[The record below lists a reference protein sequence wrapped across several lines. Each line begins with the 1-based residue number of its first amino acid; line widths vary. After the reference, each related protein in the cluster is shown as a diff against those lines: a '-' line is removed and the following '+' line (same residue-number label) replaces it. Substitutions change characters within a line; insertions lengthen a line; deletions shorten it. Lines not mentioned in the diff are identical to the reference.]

1 MNHSDDVSEVLKK
14 DGVDLIDL
22 KTFVNK
28 SCVSLEDLVDKYG
41 EDKAWASR
49 VVYNERFGAVLIKQF
64 PGEGNRLHY
73 HSDADECWV
82 ILEGEWEWYI
92 EGEGTKVVKKN
103 DIVLVTKN
111 TKHKITC
118 KGDKPGVRL
127 AITKPDVDHIYED

>member
-82 ILEGEWEWYI
+82 IL
-92 EGEGTKVVKKN
+92 
-103 DIVLVTKN
+103 
-111 TKHKITC
+111 
-118 KGDKPGVRL
+118 
-127 AITKPDVDHIYED
+127 